1 MRQSAPAP
9 PAGLLER
16 DDEVE
21 RLHAALDAAGLR
33 MGGAL
38 VVEGVAGMGK
48 SRLLEEARVRASELG
63 LRVLSARGTE
73 LERGFP
79 FGVVRQLFERP
90 LLEADAAER
99 DRWLTGAATLA
110 ADVVNTA
117 PGATSRAPPT
127 GSPDGD
133 PTYAWQHGLYWL
145 VSNLSADSPVALV
158 VDDLQWCD
166 APSAAA
172 LTFIARRLEGQSIAL
187 IVTTRPPHP
196 ARPPES
202 ARLVADLAPERLQPP
217 PLSQAAI
224 AALVS
229 ARLGVEADAR
239 FVRACQ
245 EVTGGNPFRVGELLA
260 EAAVR
265 GIEPSAA
272 GAAEVDT
279 MVPRGV

>member
-48 SRLLEEARVRASELG
+48 SRLLEEARVRASGLG

-99 DRWLTGAATLA
+99 DRWLAGAAELA
-110 ADVVNTA
+110 ADVI
-117 PGATSRAPPT
+117 PGAPT
-127 GSPDGD
+127 TAEQGAGASLVD
-133 PTYAWQHGLYWL
+133 PGYALHHGLYWL
-145 VSNLSADSPVALV
+145 ASNL
-158 VDDLQWCD
+158 
-166 APSAAA
+166 
-172 LTFIARRLEGQSIAL
+172 
-187 IVTTRPPHP
+187 
-196 ARPPES
+196 
-202 ARLVADLAPERLQPP
+202 
-217 PLSQAAI
+217 
-224 AALVS
+224 
-229 ARLGVEADAR
+229 
-239 FVRACQ
+239 
-245 EVTGGNPFRVGELLA
+245 
-260 EAAVR
+260 AV
-265 GIEPSAA
+265 
-272 GAAEVDT
+272 
-279 MVPRGV
+279 